1 MTVQARGESHWP
13 DRIRL
18 TAIPK
23 RGRSGNGA
31 SPSIFHVSQK
41 NRTEF
46 LSFPLDLVIIFGPLQ
61 EKTIIMPVT
70 AKGLEGIV
78 ANSTNLSEVLGQEG
92 VLIYAG
98 YNINELA
105 GKASYEEVIHLLW
118 HGELPN
124 RTQLDAL
131 CKKLRSS
138 RELPQNVI
146 DFLRTAPKNAGPM
159 DVIRTAVSMLG
170 LYDGNPK
177 DESAAANYERA
188 VSITAKIG
196 VIAAYFHRARKGLDL
211 PPVRTD
217 LSEAAH
223 FLYLLNGTAPT
234 AEATRTLDV
243 AYVLHADHGMNAS
256 TFSARVTIATL
267 SDMYSAITSAI
278 GTLKGPLHGGAN
290 EGVIHM
296 LQEIGSED
304 KVDAWVEDAL
314 ANKKKIMGIGHR
326 VYKVLDPR
334 APHLREMAI
343 VLSNQLGEPK
353 WIRMSERIA
362 TIMRERK
369 ALNANVDFYS
379 ATVYYSMGIPTD
391 MFTPIFA
398 IARTSGWTGHVMEQL
413 VDNRLYRPLSEYTG
427 PAIGKQYVPVDQRP

>member
-1 MTVQARGESHWP
+1 
-13 DRIRL
+13 
-18 TAIPK
+18 
-23 RGRSGNGA
+23 
-31 SPSIFHVSQK
+31 
-41 NRTEF
+41 
-46 LSFPLDLVIIFGPLQ
+46 
-61 EKTIIMPVT
+61 MPVI

-78 ANSTNLSEVLGQEG
+78 ANSTSLSDVLGQEG
-92 VLIYAG
+92 ILIYAG
-98 YNINELA
+98 YDINEIA
-105 GKASYEEVIHLLW
+105 GNASFEETIHLLW

-124 RTQLDAL
+124 SAQLDSL
-131 CKKLRSS
+131 CKKLRAS
-138 RELPQNVI
+138 RELPQQVI
-146 DFLRTAPKNAGPM
+146 DFLRNAPKNAGPM

-170 LYDGNPK
+170 LYDTSPK
-177 DESAAANYERA
+177 DESPEAYYTRSIN
-188 VSITAKIG
+188 ITAKIP
-196 VIAAYFHRARKGLDL
+196 VITAYFHRARNGLDL

-217 LSEAAH
+217 LGEAAH
-223 FLYLLNGTAPT
+223 FLYLVNGTEPT
-234 AEATRTLDV
+234 AEAARTLDV

-304 KVDAWVEDAL
+304 KVDAWVEEKL
-314 ANKKKIMGIGHR
+314 EQKKKIMGIGHR

-343 VLSNQLGEPK
+343 LLSNQLGEPK

-362 TIMRERK
+362 SIMKERK
-369 ALNANVDFYS
+369 GLNANVDFYS

-391 MFTPIFA
+391 LFTPIFA
-398 IARTSGWTGHVMEQL
+398 IARTAGWTGHVMEQL
-413 VDNRLYRPLSEYTG
+413 ADNRLYRPLSEYTG
-427 PAIGKQYVPVDQRP
+427 PAVGKKFQPIVDRP